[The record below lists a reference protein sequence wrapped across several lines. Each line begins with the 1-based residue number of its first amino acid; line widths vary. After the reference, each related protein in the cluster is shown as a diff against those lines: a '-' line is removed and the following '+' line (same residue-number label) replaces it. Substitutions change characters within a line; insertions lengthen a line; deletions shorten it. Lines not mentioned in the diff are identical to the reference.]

1 MDNKQTLIEEKAKA
15 YDEALEKA
23 KYYVDSYENQS
34 NPLTEAAM
42 EAAKDIFPEL
52 AESEDERII
61 KIIRRQMCHDAPT
74 PTDEER
80 VMVNAWLEKQKDPK
94 DPFDNEMFMIGYC
107 NGKHDGYQEGYKAG
121 MESTSYHF
129 PVMPTTPSG
138 FSCDGVHCTNPNY
151 DCINCPRKD
160 SSAGRIS
167 IVGNGSITLSTNDD
181 NPSGLKATNKSLDEI
196 NKEKSAE
203 KPDLVAELKH
213 YLATTPKEQLQ
224 KDWDDLKEWGNIGPT
239 VQEFLYGKPSEWSN
253 EDMDMIGSIRST
265 IELDIQRD
273 ANCPDIV
280 NMHKKEL
287 EWFDSLY
294 DRGLQVEQKPAEWS
308 NEDEKTRN
316 SIIEAI
322 RNLWPYEHRDKCIQW
337 LKSLKNRGNSLKSNT
352 NSPSW
357 KPSKEQM
364 EAFSQIVQQFKPDKE
379 LESLYNGLKK
389 L

>member
-1 MDNKQTLIEEKAKA
+1 MDIEKAKERIKSRLDYLALDNEDLEALQTLI
-15 YDEALEKA
+15 
-23 KYYVDSYENQS
+23 
-34 NPLTEAAM
+34 
-42 EAAKDIFPEL
+42 PEL
-52 AESEDERII
+52 AESKDERIRKEI
-61 KIIRRQMCHDAPT
+61 YDFISNYVSGFVEPKRA
-74 PTDEER
+74 EWL
-80 VMVNAWLEKQKDPK
+80 AWIEKQKEEISAKPEALKKAYEKGKVDALKEHEGEEWIAPE
-94 DPFDNEMFMIGYC
+94 DYTVAIDNV
-107 NGKHDGYQEGYKAG
+107 YQKGII
-121 MESTSYHF
+121 
-129 PVMPTTPSG
+129 
-138 FSCDGVHCTNPNY
+138 D
-151 DCINCPRKD
+151 
-160 SSAGRIS
+160 
-167 IVGNGSITLSTNDD
+167 TLS
-181 NPSGLKATNKSLDEI
+181 NKDEKI
-196 NKEKSAE
+196 KEELLHAYNE
-203 KPDLVAELKH
+203 GQRDL
-213 YLATTPKEQLQ
+213 
-224 KDWDDLKEWGNIGPT
+224 LKEMKT
-239 VQEFLYGKPSEWSN
+239 AEWSN